1 MSIELKDISYT
12 YLKNTSYKQSALN
25 NINLTINDGEY
36 IGIVG
41 KTGSGKSTLL
51 DILSGLVKPDK
62 GEVIYRG
69 IDRSDIGVIFQFVEK
84 QLFETTVEKDVGFA
98 LKNRGIKDITKI
110 KEVIEYM
117 GFDYEEAK
125 DKSPLEFSIGEKRKI
140 AIAGVLVTSPKYLIL
155 DEPFASLDYDG
166 KSQLIKMLNDLHL
179 KGTTIIIISHSIDI
193 ICELTDRVIVLDNG
207 KIISD
212 KETKTSLNGYD
223 GGYISKLTN
232 KLNIANCLKYED
244 LLNEIE
250 KRYKHE

>member
-62 GEVIYRG
+62 GEVINRG

-98 LKNRGIKDITKI
+98 LKNRGIKDKTKI

-117 GFDYEEAK
+117 GFDYEEVK

-223 GGYISKLTN
+223 GGYISKLAN

>member
-12 YLKNTSYKQSALN
+12 YLKNTSYKQYALN

-51 DILSGLVKPDK
+51 DILSGLVKPDN
-62 GEVIYRG
+62 GEIIYRG

-84 QLFETTVEKDVGFA
+84 QLFETTVEKDVGFI
-98 LKNRGIKDITKI
+98 LKNKGIKDENKI
-110 KEVIEYM
+110 KEIIEYM
-117 GFDYEEAK
+117 GFDYDKVK

-140 AIAGVLVTSPKYLIL
+140 AIAGVLVSRPKYLIL
-155 DEPFASLDYDG
+155 DEPFASLDFDG
-166 KSQLIKMLNDLHL
+166 RKQLIKTLNDLHNN
-179 KGTTIIIISHSIDI
+179 GTSIIVISHSSDI
-193 ICELTDRVIVLDNG
+193 ICQLVDRVIVLDNG

-212 KETKTSLNGYD
+212 GKPIDVVSNSN
-223 GGYISKLTN
+223 ISKLAK
-232 KLNIANCLKYED
+232 KLNVNNCVKYDD

>member
-12 YLKNTSYKQSALN
+12 YLKNTSYKQCALN

-51 DILSGLVKPDK
+51 DILSGLVKPDN
-62 GEVIYRG
+62 GEIIYRG

-84 QLFETTVEKDVGFA
+84 QLFETTVEKDVGFI
-98 LKNRGIKDITKI
+98 LKNKGIKDENKI
-110 KEVIEYM
+110 KEIIEYM
-117 GFDYEEAK
+117 GFDYNKVK

-140 AIAGVLVTSPKYLIL
+140 AIAGVLVSRPKYLIL
-155 DEPFASLDYDG
+155 DEPFASLDFDG
-166 KSQLIKMLNDLHL
+166 RKQLIKILNDLHNN
-179 KGTTIIIISHSIDI
+179 GTSIIIISHSSDI
-193 ICELTDRVIVLDNG
+193 ICQLVDRVIVLDNG

-212 KETKTSLNGYD
+212 GKPIDVVSNSN
-223 GGYISKLTN
+223 ISKLAK
-232 KLNIANCLKYED
+232 KLNVNNCVKYDD

>member
-12 YLKNTSYKQSALN
+12 YLKNTSYKQCALN

-51 DILSGLVKPDK
+51 DILSGLVKPDN
-62 GEVIYRG
+62 GEIIYRG

-84 QLFETTVEKDVGFA
+84 QLFETTVEKDVGFI
-98 LKNRGIKDITKI
+98 LKNKGIKDENKI
-110 KEVIEYM
+110 KEIIEYM
-117 GFDYEEAK
+117 GFDYDKVK

-140 AIAGVLVTSPKYLIL
+140 AIVGVLVSRPKYLIL
-155 DEPFASLDYDG
+155 DEPFASLDFDG
-166 KSQLIKMLNDLHL
+166 RKQLIKTLNDLHNN
-179 KGTTIIIISHSIDI
+179 GTSIIIISHSSDI
-193 ICELTDRVIVLDNG
+193 ICQLVDRVIVLDNG

-212 KETKTSLNGYD
+212 GKPIDVVSNSN
-223 GGYISKLTN
+223 ISKLAK
-232 KLNIANCLKYED
+232 KLNVNNCVKYDD

>member
-12 YLKNTSYKQSALN
+12 YLNNTSYKQCALN

-51 DILSGLVKPDK
+51 DILSGLVKPDN
-62 GEVIYRG
+62 GEIIYRG
-69 IDRSDIGVIFQFVEK
+69 IDRSNIGVIFQFVEK
-84 QLFETTVEKDVGFA
+84 QLFETTVEKDVGFI
-98 LKNRGIKDITKI
+98 LKNKGIKDENKI
-110 KEVIEYM
+110 KEIIEYM
-117 GFDYEEAK
+117 GFDYDKVK

-140 AIAGVLVTSPKYLIL
+140 AIAGVLVSRPKYLIL
-155 DEPFASLDYDG
+155 DEPFASLDFDG
-166 KSQLIKMLNDLHL
+166 RKQLIKTLNDLHNN
-179 KGTTIIIISHSIDI
+179 GTSIIIISHSSDI
-193 ICELTDRVIVLDNG
+193 ICQLVDRVIVLDNG

-212 KETKTSLNGYD
+212 GKPIDVVSNSN
-223 GGYISKLTN
+223 ISKLAK
-232 KLNIANCLKYED
+232 KLNVNNCVKYDD

>member
-12 YLKNTSYKQSALN
+12 YLKNTSYKQYALN

-51 DILSGLVKPDK
+51 DILSGLVKPDN
-62 GEVIYRG
+62 GEIIYRG

-84 QLFETTVEKDVGFA
+84 QLFETTVEKDVGFI
-98 LKNRGIKDITKI
+98 LKNKGIKDENKI
-110 KEVIEYM
+110 KEIIEYM
-117 GFDYEEAK
+117 GFDYNKVK

-140 AIAGVLVTSPKYLIL
+140 AIAGVLVSRPKYLIL
-155 DEPFASLDYDG
+155 DEPFASLDFDG
-166 KSQLIKMLNDLHL
+166 RKQLIKTLNDLHNN
-179 KGTTIIIISHSIDI
+179 GTSIIVISHSSDI
-193 ICELTDRVIVLDNG
+193 ICQLVDRVIVLDNG

-212 KETKTSLNGYD
+212 GKPIDVVSNSN
-223 GGYISKLTN
+223 ISKLAK
-232 KLNIANCLKYED
+232 KLNVNNCVKYDD

>member
-62 GEVIYRG
+62 GEVINRG

-84 QLFETTVEKDVGFA
+84 QLFETTVEKDVGFI
-98 LKNRGIKDITKI
+98 LKNKGIKDENKI
-110 KEVIEYM
+110 KEIIEYM
-117 GFDYEEAK
+117 GFDYDKVK

-140 AIAGVLVTSPKYLIL
+140 AIAGVLVSRPKYLIL
-155 DEPFASLDYDG
+155 DEPFASLDFDG
-166 KSQLIKMLNDLHL
+166 RKQLIKTLNDLHNN
-179 KGTTIIIISHSIDI
+179 GTSIIIISHSSDI
-193 ICELTDRVIVLDNG
+193 ICQLVDRVIVLDNG

-212 KETKTSLNGYD
+212 GKPIDVVSNSN
-223 GGYISKLTN
+223 ISKLAK
-232 KLNIANCLKYED
+232 KLNVNNCVKYDD

>member
-1 MSIELKDISYT
+1 M
-12 YLKNTSYKQSALN
+12 
-25 NINLTINDGEY
+25 
-36 IGIVG
+36 
-41 KTGSGKSTLL
+41 L

-62 GEVIYRG
+62 GEVINRG

-117 GFDYEEAK
+117 GFDYEEVK

-223 GGYISKLTN
+223 GGYISKLAN